1 MYGYGIDASLS
12 DERDSNRVIKLQGR
26 RLLDQGVV
34 ESLGG
39 EIDLGPSSPPEA
51 WRRRAAEVAAE
62 LDERGIYPLGVD
74 CALTLAREGDGRPF
88 ENLVGSAFK
97 TPSRFDPWPTGP
109 SESWIVLA
117 RLWTEITYLLIE
129 ERGWTL
135 WTGQRRTTGSKLLV
149 EVFPRI
155 CWTTLAASLQVP
167 VHKEYSSSVQLRDD
181 TLAQLELSVPGRP
194 RLNDDLRE
202 AAVCAVTAS
211 KVATRTAGYLGTEA
225 EASPDLP
232 AYVGGGVAVP
242 WLR

>member
-1 MYGYGIDASLS
+1 MYGYGIDAGRS

-26 RLLDQGVV
+26 RLLDEGVLG
-34 ESLGG
+34 SLGG
-39 EIDLGPSSPPEA
+39 EIDLGPSSPAAA
-51 WRRRAAEVAAE
+51 WHRKAAEVAAE
-62 LDERGIYPLGVD
+62 LDDRGIYPLGVD
-74 CALTLAREGDGRPF
+74 CALTLARDGEGRPF
-88 ENLVGSAFK
+88 ENLVGSPFK
-97 TPSRFDPWPTGP
+97 TPSRFDPWPTGA
-109 SESWIVLA
+109 SASWILLA
-117 RLWTEITYLLIE
+117 RLWTEIAYLLIE
-129 ERGWTL
+129 ERAWTL

-167 VHKEYSSSVQLRDD
+167 VTKEYGSSVQLRDD
-181 TLAQLELSVPGRP
+181 ALGHLELSVSGRQ
-194 RLNDDLRE
+194 RWNDHLRE

-211 KVATRTAGYLGTEA
+211 KVATRTAGFLGTEA